1 MEAKT
6 LMELNL
12 PRNIKENKKKSFC
25 RYIDGKR
32 KTKENVGHLQ
42 KEMEDLVTQVGH
54 GEG

>member
-1 MEAKT
+1 MKAKT

-12 PRNIKENKKKSFC
+12 ARDIKENKKSFC
-25 RYIDGKR
+25 KYTDDKR

-42 KEMEDLVTQVGH
+42 KEMEFLVTQAGH